1 MNQSLLNHFKKIVF
15 FYFFLSFFTTFGQSV
30 TTFAGSTAGF
40 ADGLGTTAQFNGPAG
55 VAVADDGTLYVADR
69 INNRIR
75 KVMPD
80 GTVTTI
86 AGSVNGYADG
96 VGTAALFDYPMFL
109 DLDSSGN
116 IYVADSGNHRI
127 RKITPTGVVT
137 TIAGGNT
144 DGFLDGVGTAALF
157 YYPEGIAVDAAGI
170 IYVSDAGNQRI
181 RKISLDNT
189 VTTIAGNG
197 NFGYVD
203 GVGTAAEFKTPSG
216 IDIDSAGNLYVAEK
230 QNHCI
235 RKITPSGV
243 VTTVAG
249 NGTSG
254 YLDGV
259 GTAAKFN
266 VTFDVKVD
274 GLGNLYVVDASNN
287 RIRKIDSAGMVTT
300 FAGSTAGHLDG
311 VGTAAKFNYP
321 IGICVA
327 NDGTIFVGESGNS
340 IIRKIVNTL
349 STVDYELLNQV
360 VIYPNPTSSFVH
372 IDLGSLLGNELTL
385 MDMKG
390 RIIQSKKDF
399 DSLAVLNV
407 EHLANGIYLLDIK
420 TDKGS
425 ITKKIIKE

>member
-1 MNQSLLNHFKKIVF
+1 MNQSLLNPFKTILFF
-15 FYFFLSFFTTFGQSV
+15 FYLFSFLNSSAQVVS
-30 TTFAGSTAGF
+30 TFAGSTVGF
-40 ADGLGTTAQFNGPAG
+40 ADGIGTAAQFNGPAG
-55 VAVADDGTLYVADR
+55 VAVANDGTIYVADR
-69 INNRIR
+69 INNRVR
-75 KVMPD
+75 KILPN

-109 DLDSSGN
+109 DIDSNGN
-116 IYVADSGNHRI
+116 IYVADSGNHCI
-127 RKITPTGVVT
+127 RKITPAGVVT
-137 TIAGGNT
+137 TIAGGT
-144 DGFLDGVGTAALF
+144 TSGFSDGVGTAALF
-157 YYPEGIAVDAAGI
+157 NYPEGITVDTAGN

-181 RKISLDNT
+181 RKISSDNI

-203 GVGTAAEFKTPSG
+203 GIGTVAEFKTPSG

-249 NGTSG
+249 NGISG
-254 YLDGV
+254 YVDGI
-259 GTAAKFN
+259 GTAARFN
-266 VTFDVKVD
+266 VTFDVTVD

-287 RIRKIDSAGMVTT
+287 RIRKIDSGGMVTT
-300 FAGSTAGHLDG
+300 YAGSTAGHIDG

-327 NDGTIFVGESGNS
+327 DDGTIFVGESGNS
-340 IIRKIVNTL
+340 LIRKIVNTL

-360 VIYPNPTSSFVH
+360 VVYPNPTSNFLN
-372 IDLGSLLGNELTL
+372 IDLGNLLGNELTL
-385 MDMKG
+385 VDVNG
-390 RIIQSKKDF
+390 RTIESKKDF
-399 DSLAVLNV
+399 DSIMTLDLESLAK
-407 EHLANGIYLLDIK
+407 GIYLIHI
-420 TDKGS
+420 TTNKGL
-425 ITKKIIKE
+425 ITKKIIKD